1 MHRIRACGLAEDGH
15 PVGIAAER
23 TDVVVHPLQRKDL
36 VAKTEIVHA
45 AGAEVSQDTEP
56 VGDPDDDDA
65 AVACNLFGVVLG
77 RFAPTRHVRAAMQPD
92 HDGQPVRVAG
102 RRHREHLA
110 VLAHLET
117 VDDRAGD
124 PLQPR
129 R

>member
-1 MHRIRACGLAEDGH
+1 MD
-15 PVGIAAER
+15 
-23 TDVVVHPLQRKDL
+23 PLQRKDL
-36 VAKTEIVHA
+36 IAKTEIVHA
-45 AGAEVSQDTEP
+45 AGAEVSQDAEP

-117 VDDRAGD
+117 DDDRAGD
-124 PLQPR
+124 PFQPR